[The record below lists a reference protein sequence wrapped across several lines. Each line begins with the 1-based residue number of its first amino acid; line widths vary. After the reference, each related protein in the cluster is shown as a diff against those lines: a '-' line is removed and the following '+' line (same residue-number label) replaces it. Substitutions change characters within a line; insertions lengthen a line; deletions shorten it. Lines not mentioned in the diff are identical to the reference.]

1 MVVDT
6 DPVVDD
12 GHFIPVDISDR
23 WNALGGSPNGG
34 YLAVTCVGPLLD
46 QIPYADPV
54 VVTST
59 YVRRARP
66 GPAHVTASTLR
77 VGRRFAHGTATLIQD
92 GEPVVHTTA
101 TFADLVRFEG
111 ASHMS
116 MTPPDLPAPDRCYDV
131 AGSLYLPGVTI
142 IDRVEYRVP
151 EVPGWARGEPTGNPQ
166 AEFWMRFTDGTGPD
180 TSNLP
185 LLVDAAAPVVL
196 ELGVAGSSTIELT
209 THVRAR
215 PAPGWLACRVAT
227 RCLVDG
233 VHEEDLELWDSAGQL
248 VAQARQLAIIPSG

>member
-1 MVVDT
+1 MVIDS

-12 GHFIPVDISDR
+12 GHVVPVDISDR

-34 YLAVTCVGPLLD
+34 YLAATCVRALLSEM
-46 QIPYADPV
+46 PYPDPV
-54 VVTST
+54 VVAST
-59 YVRRARP
+59 FVRRARP
-66 GPAHVTASTLR
+66 GKARVTASTLR
-77 VGRRFAHGTATLIQD
+77 VGRRFAHGTATLTQD
-92 GEPVVHTTA
+92 GEAVVHTTA

-111 ASHMS
+111 TTHMS
-116 MTPPDLPAPDRCYDV
+116 MAPPDLTSPDRCHDV
-131 AGSLYLPGVTI
+131 AGSLDLPGVTI

-151 EVPGWARGEPTGNPQ
+151 EVRGWARGEPTGNPQ
-166 AEFWMRFTDGTGPD
+166 AEFWMRSADGTGPA

-227 RCLVDG
+227 RSLVDG
-233 VHEEDLELWDSAGQL
+233 VHEEDLELWDSAGRL